1 MFTYEQI
8 QSLNE
13 LELSVYN
20 YVIQHTDQVREM
32 KIRELADNAHVST
45 STILRFCTKMGCDG
59 YSEFKLRLKMLEE
72 KKAEIDIPDDT
83 AIMLDFFKKINTDSF
98 KKSIQDAA
106 DLIGENPNVYFSGI
120 GSSGVLGQYGARF
133 FSNIGIYSSYIIDP
147 FYPVPDANAEDS
159 VLIVLSVSGETS
171 ITLHQVNLF
180 KQKKFKIISITN
192 SDNSTLGKV
201 SDCVISYYLP
211 IETMGDY
218 YKEEKNNQ
226 FFQLYNTTTQVP
238 VIHIIETLG
247 RKVQQQKSQK
257 NNPKSRSGR
266 ND

>member
-20 YVIQHTDQVREM
+20 YVIQHTDQVTDM

-45 STILRFCTKMGCDG
+45 STILRFCTKMGCEG
-59 YSEFKLRLKMLEE
+59 YSEFKLRLKILEE
-72 KKAEIDIPDDT
+72 TKADLNIPDDT
-83 AIMLDFFKKINTDSF
+83 AIMLDFFKKINTADF
-98 KKSIQDAA
+98 KKSITNAA
-106 DLIGENPNVYFSGI
+106 NLIGQNPNVYFSGI

-147 FYPVPDANAEDS
+147 FYPVPDGQGDDS

-171 ITLHQVNLF
+171 ITLQQVNLF
-180 KQKKFKIISITN
+180 KQRKFKIISITN
-192 SDNSTLGKV
+192 SENSTLGKV

-218 YKEEKNNQ
+218 YKQEKDSQ
-226 FFQLYNTTTQVP
+226 SLRLYNTTTQVP

-247 RKVQQQKSQK
+247 RKAQQQKFQK
-257 NNPKSRSGR
+257 K
-266 ND
+266 